1 MVSQLRKNL
10 CNVLG
15 LSFKP
20 FSQSSAF
27 SARKIGWDCE
37 LPIVKNC
44 TLSLATGQSSFC
56 FCRRTSS
63 ALIAELSSRY
73 CRRTAR
79 SYRGSPPYF
88 PGGLTSAALT
98 AGSSEFAFEMVP
110 RTGHQLSRPS
120 TSKEDATR
128 TLLQAVYSGTLNK
141 LLLPPPSLSHPSYSH
156 QHTNQKQ
163 PSGKD

>member
-27 SARKIGWDCE
+27 SARKI
-37 LPIVKNC
+37 VKNC

-56 FCRRTSS
+56 FCHRTSS

-120 TSKEDATR
+120 TSKEDTTR
-128 TLLQAVYSGTLNK
+128 TLLPAVYSGTLNK